1 MPYYFNQVDSNQ
13 LGQLLIKGWI
23 RMFYFLF

>member
-1 MPYYFNQVDSNQ
+1 MLYYFNQVDSNQ

-23 RMFYFLF
+23 IMFYFLF